1 MPTPL
6 PTAGTTAP
14 LPVMDA
20 PVSEKPEWWD
30 SLFAAE
36 TVETVEAEPEIVEA
50 EPEIVIEAEPV
61 DEPVIEAAPA
71 TRKRQK
77 SRLLGKKMRS
87 KKRGAYVEKHD
98 KPVRGGNEPIKRR
111 RRGGCGCGCSGC

>member
-1 MPTPL
+1 MPTAL
-6 PTAGTTAP
+6 PTAGTTGP

-30 SLFAAE
+30 SLFAE
-36 TVETVEAEPEIVEA
+36 TVEDEPVIEAEPEA

-61 DEPVIEAAPA
+61 ETVEAAPA
-71 TRKRQK
+71 TRTRKRQK
-77 SRLLGKKMRS
+77 SRLVRKKMRS
-87 KKRGAYVEKHD
+87 KKRGAYVEKND